1 MSEETPPDST
11 PDPPLP
17 VSSFLSPVGALIRDG
32 TLTPPALPGQFAALD
47 RFEVLRLIG
56 AGGMGLV
63 FLARDPA
70 TGNKVAIKL
79 LKPELA
85 ANEAAVERFLGEARH
100 GQQLRHPGVVPV
112 LEISS
117 RAGRPYFVMP
127 HFERGSL
134 ARMLPASQALNR
146 DEILPLARRIAE
158 ALHHA
163 HSQGIIHRDLKPGNI
178 LIDHEGGARLADF
191 GLARDW
197 IGDPL
202 SDPAE
207 GQCEG
212 TAPYMSPAVAAN
224 EVEDTRC
231 DIYSFGAL
239 LYEML
244 TGRPPYD
251 GSSTPEILRKILE
264 GPPQPVLEINSQAST
279 DFVSIAEGAMARTH
293 RDRYASMA
301 DVIAD
306 LDRVQNGRPPLGPR
320 GQPGIAG

>member
-1 MSEETPPDST
+1 MSEETPQDST
-11 PDPPLP
+11 PDAPLP
-17 VSSFLSPVGALIRDG
+17 VSSLSPVGALIRDG
-32 TLTPPALPGQFAALD
+32 TLTPPAWPGQFAALD

-85 ANEAAVERFLGEARH
+85 VNEAAVERFLSEARH
-100 GQQLRHPGVVPV
+100 AQQLRHPGVVPV
-112 LEISS
+112 LEIST
-117 RAGRPYFVMP
+117 RAGHPYFVMP

-134 ARMLPASQALNR
+134 ARMLPASQALTR
-146 DEILPLARRIAE
+146 EEILPLARRIAE
-158 ALHHA
+158 ALQHA

-191 GLARDW
+191 GLARNLS
-197 IGDPL
+197 GD
-202 SDPAE
+202 SFMDPS
-207 GQCEG
+207 QNHREG

-244 TGRPPYD
+244 TGQPPY
-251 GSSTPEILRKILE
+251 E
-264 GPPQPVLEINSQAST
+264 GPDTPAIVQRIRAGPPKALLEVNPQAPRDLAT
-279 DFVSIAEGAMARTH
+279 IAEGAMARSH

-301 DVIAD
+301 DVMTD
-306 LDRVQNGRPPLGPR
+306 LERVQNRRTPLGPR
-320 GQPGIAG
+320 GQPEIAD